1 MQRRVLDELEAFG
14 LIYRRA
20 VCARLSLGERTHFL
34 PLLPFGPQDTPRGK
48 HPQFY
53 PTGLSTTLCSGTQA
67 SGGDGSM
74 MTGGG
79 GAGTSE
85 MRKGF
90 LVLETNYKVYAYT
103 CEYRSLRTFC

>member
-1 MQRRVLDELEAFG
+1 
-14 LIYRRA
+14 
-20 VCARLSLGERTHFL
+20 
-34 PLLPFGPQDTPRGK
+34 
-48 HPQFY
+48 
-53 PTGLSTTLCSGTQA
+53 
-67 SGGDGSM
+67 M

-103 CEYRSLRTFC
+103 CECKDVRAVRSDTQTNTDIPG

>member
-1 MQRRVLDELEAFG
+1 
-14 LIYRRA
+14 
-20 VCARLSLGERTHFL
+20 
-34 PLLPFGPQDTPRGK
+34 
-48 HPQFY
+48 
-53 PTGLSTTLCSGTQA
+53 
-67 SGGDGSM
+67 

-103 CEYRSLRTFC
+103 CECRRVRIFRLDRPADVGIVG